1 MKKTTQSGGGRG
13 AKTKPL
19 NGPGSEPMMSAL
31 IGGVGNKTTVK
42 SSKKGK

>member
-1 MKKTTQSGGGRG
+1 MKKTKQSGGGRG

-19 NGPGSEPMMSAL
+19 SAAGNQPMMSAL
-31 IGGVGNKTTVK
+31 IGGVGNKTTVT